1 MSKRQPTV
9 VFFDA
14 MGTLVTLNPW
24 VTAMIKEFTQVSK
37 EYDAKFENVSKIWNN
52 QWRKVNQDVRREGS
66 KRFRTIRQLFV
77 EAFTAAGKKLGVDL
91 QKDYVLGAVERVC
104 NHVNS
109 NTKPFPDVPKTLKT
123 LKNQGYRIGV
133 ISDAD
138 GDDLTLQ
145 LESAQI
151 LSFFDTVT
159 SSSEAKSYKPNS
171 RIFEIALA
179 KMSCRSVHACHI
191 GDTQEFDIVGAN
203 SMGLQSIL
211 VTHGKTQV
219 NNKLPKP
226 TYVVK
231 EINEV
236 VPILERSKTAD
247 NN

>member
-1 MSKRQPTV
+1 MSKRQLTL

-14 MGTLVTLNPW
+14 MGTLVTLSPW
-24 VTAMIKEFTQVSK
+24 VTAMIREFTQVSK
-37 EYDAKFENVSKIWNN
+37 EYDVRFENVSEVWNN
-52 QWRKVNQDVRREGS
+52 QWRKVNQDVRENGS

-77 EAFTAAGKKLGVDL
+77 EAFAAAGKKLDIDL
-91 QKDYVLGAVERVC
+91 QKDYVSDAVERVC

-109 NTKPFPDVPKTLKT
+109 NTKSFPDVPKTLET
-123 LKNQGYRIGV
+123 LKSQGYKLGV

-145 LESAQI
+145 LESARI
-151 LSFFDTVT
+151 LKFFDTVT

-179 KMSCRSVHACHI
+179 KMSCRSVQACHI

-203 SMGLQSIL
+203 GMGLQSIL
-211 VTHGKTQV
+211 VTHGKTEV
-219 NNKLPKP
+219 KNKLPKP

-231 EINEV
+231 EMSEV
-236 VPILERSKTAD
+236 VPILERSKTAHD
-247 NN
+247 